1 MSGVLE
7 HKLQSSAVLVKA
19 LHGEKVTKNSVRL
32 GKSLRDIC
40 LGSRNSSPLDET
52 SKPGGSHILDKG
64 AKHVCTSVQLG
75 RQA

>member
-7 HKLQSSAVLVKA
+7 HKLQSSAVLAKA

-40 LGSRNSSPLDET
+40 LGSWNLSPLGGT
-52 SKPGGSHILDKG
+52 QQKLPSPG
-64 AKHVCTSVQLG
+64 AVTY
-75 RQA
+75 